1 MQLTFTFYYYYNYDN
16 KMNSKNNLIY
26 LDRLTKSISHE
37 HHKRINEI
45 LLSDSITV
53 IYNKLLPSLP
63 RRVLKNLYLNI
74 KNNLKLFSP
83 EQIEKLKP
91 IVTFYTNIKFP
102 CSTQCNPVNNPNRS
116 SLQDKEY
123 GTKKD
128 CLSKCDKKV
137 SINDESLLLT
147 VSFLSFED
155 KLKYLIS
162 VNRKELISKV
172 QERDIYNPEI
182 IIKEESSLEIEFR
195 PYVIITY
202 DSYYKANPDKYKNV
216 KYLYKTLISEEAKYD
231 VIYKAYNN
239 KETIVKIV
247 YDRRYKHTGAH
258 LFLNGK
264 PLTKKETKYLK
275 YLDLGHYNGNLGDS
289 LTQHL
294 THLEKLELAAYNQPL
309 GDSLSKLTQ
318 LKTLYLFAYT
328 HPLGDS
334 LSKLTKLEKLNLE
347 DYDHPLGDSLSKLTQ
362 LKELTLGGHN
372 QPLGYSLS
380 KLTQLKVLYLQ
391 SYNEPLGDSLSKLT
405 QLKVLYLSSYNQPL
419 GNDLSKLT
427 QLKVLYLQSYNFPL
441 GDSLSKLTLLKK
453 LNLEEYDHPL
463 GDSLSKLTQ
472 LKELNLQSCN
482 QFLGDSLSK
491 LTQLKALNLNS
502 YNLNTYAQLTHELK
516 KLTKLETLYLNGE
529 RHNGRTFFSFTRK
542 NSVDKKTKKE
552 LRDMD
557 FDQLKQRIKDLRREG
572 YKISILSKL
581 EDKDSN
587 RKLLR
592 KIIRE
597 TEKG

>member
-1 MQLTFTFYYYYNYDN
+1 
-16 KMNSKNNLIY
+16 MNSKNNFY
-26 LDRLTKSISHE
+26 LDKLTKSISHE
-37 HHKRINEI
+37 HRKLINEI
-45 LLSDSITV
+45 FSTDSITV
-53 IYNKLLPSLP
+53 IYNELLPALP
-63 RRVLKNLYLNI
+63 ADVLKNLYTCI
-74 KNNLKLFSP
+74 KNNLYLYTP

-102 CSTQCNPVNNPNRS
+102 CSTQCNPVNNPNRKR
-116 SLQDKEY
+116 LQDKEY

-147 VSFLSFED
+147 MSFLSLED
-155 KLKYLIS
+155 KLQYMIS
-162 VNRKELISKV
+162 INRKELISKI

-182 IIKEESSLEIEFR
+182 IIKEDSPLEIQFR

-216 KYLYKTLISEEAKYD
+216 KYLYKTLVSEEAKYD
-231 VIYKAYNN
+231 VIYEAYNN

-247 YDRRYKHTGAH
+247 YDRIYKHTGAH

-309 GDSLSKLTQ
+309 GDSLSKLTK
-318 LKTLYLFAYT
+318 LKKLYLFSYT

-334 LSKLTKLEKLNLE
+334 LSKLSKLKKLNLE

-380 KLTQLKVLYLQ
+380 KLTLLKVLYLQ

-419 GNDLSKLT
+419 GNGLSKLT
-427 QLKVLYLQSYNFPL
+427 QLKA
-441 GDSLSKLTLLKK
+441 
-453 LNLEEYDHPL
+453 LNLNSYTHP
-463 GDSLSKLTQ
+463 
-472 LKELNLQSCN
+472 
-482 QFLGDSLSK
+482 LGDSLSK
-491 LTQLKALNLNS
+491 LTQLKALNLEEYNQPLGDSLSKLTLLKELNLQS
-502 YNLNTYAQLTHELK
+502 YNLPLGDSLS
-516 KLTKLETLYLNGE
+516 KLTLLNVLYLNGKLRE
-529 RHNGRTFFSFTRK
+529 RHNGGPSFSFTRK

-552 LRDMD
+552 LRDIN
-557 FDQLKQRIKDLRREG
+557 FKSKKSPKRR
-572 YKISILSKL
+572 SP
-581 EDKDSN
+581 
-587 RKLLR
+587 RKSPR
-592 KIIRE
+592 KSPKRRSPRKS
-597 TEKG
+597 TRRRSSRRRSPKRRSPRN

>member
-1 MQLTFTFYYYYNYDN
+1 
-16 KMNSKNNLIY
+16 MNSKNNLIY

-102 CSTQCNPVNNPNRS
+102 CSTQCNPVNNPDRS
-116 SLQDKEY
+116 RLRDKEY
-123 GTKKD
+123 GTKRD

-137 SINDESLLLT
+137 SIDDESLLLT

-182 IIKEESSLEIEFR
+182 IIKEESPLEIQFR
-195 PYVIITY
+195 PCVVITY

-216 KYLYKTLISEEAKYD
+216 KYLNKTLVSEEAKYD
-231 VIYKAYNN
+231 VIYEAYNN
-239 KETIVKIV
+239 KETIVKIE
-247 YDRRYKHTGAH
+247 YKKEYEHTGAH

-294 THLEKLELAAYNQPL
+294 TRLEKLELTAYNQPL
-309 GDSLSKLTQ
+309 GDSLSKLTK
-318 LKTLYLFAYT
+318 LKKLYLFSYT

-362 LKELTLGGHN
+362 LK
-372 QPLGYSLS
+372 
-380 KLTQLKVLYLQ
+380 
-391 SYNEPLGDSLSKLT
+391 D
-405 QLKVLYLSSYNQPL
+405 
-419 GNDLSKLT
+419 
-427 QLKVLYLQSYNFPL
+427 
-441 GDSLSKLTLLKK
+441 
-453 LNLEEYDHPL
+453 LNL
-463 GDSLSKLTQ
+463 
-472 LKELNLQSCN
+472 
-482 QFLGDSLSK
+482 
-491 LTQLKALNLNS
+491 
-502 YNLNTYAQLTHELK
+502 
-516 KLTKLETLYLNGE
+516 
-529 RHNGRTFFSFTRK
+529 
-542 NSVDKKTKKE
+542 
-552 LRDMD
+552 
-557 FDQLKQRIKDLRREG
+557 
-572 YKISILSKL
+572 
-581 EDKDSN
+581 
-587 RKLLR
+587 
-592 KIIRE
+592 
-597 TEKG
+597 